1 MSKFSFFILI
11 AAIIIGMVP
20 LYYKLDKIKEMIGWN
35 NKIDDNYEEKKKYI
49 LNKKNY
55 TLEEEFKNKYIEL
68 KNELINYMN
77 NNTYLKYEREAIKKI
92 KQLEIEKKL
101 FEDFENT
108 INEKNKIDFQES
120 ELKNLTDLI
129 DRYILSEN

>member
-1 MSKFSFFILI
+1 MSKCPIFILFFSIMI
-11 AAIIIGMVP
+11 ATIP
-20 LYYKLDKIKEMIGWN
+20 LYFKFDEIKKFFSNTNRDE
-35 NKIDDNYEEKKKYI
+35 NYEDKKKYI
-49 LNKKNY
+49 LNNKNK
-55 TLEEEFKNKYIEL
+55 TLEEEFRNKYINL
-68 KNELINYMN
+68 KNELINYKN

-101 FEDFENT
+101 FEDFEYI
-108 INEKNKIDFQES
+108 INEKSKIDFQET

>member
-1 MSKFSFFILI
+1 MSKCSIFILFVSI
-11 AAIIIGMVP
+11 IIAIIP
-20 LYYKLDKIKEMIGWN
+20 LYLKFDEIKNFILNN
-35 NKIDDNYEEKKKYI
+35 NKDENYEDKKKYI
-49 LNKKNY
+49 LNIKNK
-55 TLEEEFKNKYIEL
+55 TLEEEFRNKYINL
-68 KNELINYMN
+68 KNELINYKN